1 MRIPERPAPAESILH
16 SIQSLP
22 KNWNPSGGLHNTT
35 LDRIFECAQGAQA
48 TAETGC
54 GKSTL
59 ALSHASRRHIVF
71 TCEAGPGEDPQTHS
85 LNVVRKS
92 PLLDAAVCQF
102 VIGRTQQTLPAFN
115 FNLSFDLVLLDG
127 PHGYPFPDLEYYY
140 FYPHIRPGGWLVID
154 DVHIP
159 TVARMVDVLKRD
171 AMFSLEFSVR
181 TTAFL
186 RRTGA
191 PTFDPLGDGWWEQGY
206 NRRRRLSIRH
216 VAPSQRPKV
225 FAMGLARR
233 LGLIR

>member
-1 MRIPERPAPAESILH
+1 MKRMAAAAIID

-22 KNWNPSGGLHNTT
+22 KNWNPSGGLHIATI
-35 LDRIFECAQGAQA
+35 DRIFQCAQGAQV

-59 ALSHASRRHIVF
+59 ALSHASRQHIIF

-92 PLLDAAVCQF
+92 ALLNAAACRF

-115 FNLSFDLVLLDG
+115 FNAAFDLVLLDG

-140 FYPHIRPGGWLVID
+140 FYPHIKPGGWLVID

-159 TVARMVDVLKRD
+159 TVARMVDVLKGD
-171 AMFSLEFSVR
+171 AMFSFEYAVR

-186 RRTGA
+186 RRTSA
-191 PTFDPLGDGWWEQGY
+191 PTLPPLGDHWWEQNY
-206 NRRRRLSIRH
+206 NRRHLLSIRH
-216 VAPSQRPKV
+216 VALAHRPKV
-225 FAMGLARR
+225 LALGLARR
-233 LGLIR
+233 LGLIK